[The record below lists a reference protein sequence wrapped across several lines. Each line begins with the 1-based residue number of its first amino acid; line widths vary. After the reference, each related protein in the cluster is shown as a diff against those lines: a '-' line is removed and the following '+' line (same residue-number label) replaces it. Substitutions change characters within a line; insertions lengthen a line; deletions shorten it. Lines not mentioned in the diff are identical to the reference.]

1 MITQEQYDRTT
12 FCKKW
17 AKTPQEAKKKLR
29 VKLIEAWMNYLNA
42 KDELDM
48 KNSADDIHE
57 AKNDFSEIGC
67 EPPLSLLQMTTE
79 EAWNLIYKKFGK
91 EFLIESPSYED
102 FAKLVEE
109 KYLLNTDQWR
119 LILKEWEE
127 KEEILLD
134 TVQTQG

>member
-29 VKLIEAWMNYLNA
+29 AKLIDAWMNYLNA
-42 KDELDM
+42 NDELD
-48 KNSADDIHE
+48 KDVSTDDIRE
-57 AKNDFSEIGC
+57 AKNDFSIIGC
-67 EPPLSLLQMTTE
+67 EPPLSLLQVKTE
-79 EAWNLIYKKFGK
+79 EAWKTVYEKFGK
-91 EFLIESPSYED
+91 QFLIESPSYEH
-102 FAKLVEE
+102 FAELVQER
-109 KYLLNTDQWR
+109 YILNADQWR

-134 TVQTQG
+134 TVQS